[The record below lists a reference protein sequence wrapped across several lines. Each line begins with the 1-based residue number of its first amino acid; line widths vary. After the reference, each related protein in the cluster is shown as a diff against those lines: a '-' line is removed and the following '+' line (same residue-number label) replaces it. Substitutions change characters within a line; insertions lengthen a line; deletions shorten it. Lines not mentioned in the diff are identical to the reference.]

1 MNSLKW
7 LKSQLENNYGN
18 PHQCE
23 IEWKELDELIQLAE
37 EIETKRTIF
46 EVTEEHLKLLKHS
59 HVMWR
64 ASEYGAPMIDP
75 KKPYG
80 NSSVESDIAEI
91 LEWDEEDSQR
101 AEKIHRELETVL
113 QIVLVT
119 QTFEPGLYYLDN
131 EYTTDWKKLR
141 LGN

>member
-23 IEWKELDELIQLAE
+23 IEWKDLDELLKQAE
-37 EIETKRTIF
+37 NLNDVKGKIF
-46 EVTEEHLKLLKHS
+46 EVTEDHLKLLKHS
-59 HVMWR
+59 HIIWR
-64 ASEYGAPMIDP
+64 ASEYGAPAIDP
-75 KKPYG
+75 KRPYG
-80 NSSVESDIAEI
+80 NTSVESDITEI
-91 LEWDEEDSQR
+91 LEWDKEDSQR

-119 QTFEPGLYYLDN
+119 QTFEPGLYNTRN
-131 EYTTDWKKLR
+131 EYTTDWIKL
-141 LGN
+141 

>member
-23 IEWKELDELIQLAE
+23 IEWKDLDELLKQAE
-37 EIETKRTIF
+37 NLNDIKGKIF

-59 HVMWR
+59 HIMWR

-75 KKPYG
+75 KRPYG
-80 NSSVESDIAEI
+80 NTSVESDIAEI
-91 LEWDEEDSQR
+91 LGWDEEDSQR
-101 AEKIHRELETVL
+101 AEKLHRELETVL

-119 QTFEPGLYYLDN
+119 QTFEPGLYNIRN
-131 EYTTDWKKLR
+131 EYTTDWIKL
-141 LGN
+141 

>member
-23 IEWKELDELIQLAE
+23 IEWKDLDELLKQAE
-37 EIETKRTIF
+37 NLNDIKGKIF

-75 KKPYG
+75 KRPYG
-80 NSSVESDIAEI
+80 NTSVESDIAEI
-91 LEWDEEDSQR
+91 LGWDKEDSQR
-101 AEKIHRELETVL
+101 AEKLHRELETVL

-119 QTFEPGLYYLDN
+119 QTFEPGLYNIRN
-131 EYTTDWKKLR
+131 EYTTDWIKL
-141 LGN
+141 

>member
-23 IEWKELDELIQLAE
+23 IEWKDLDELLKQAE
-37 EIETKRTIF
+37 NLNDIKGKIF

-59 HVMWR
+59 HIMWR

-75 KKPYG
+75 KRPYG
-80 NSSVESDIAEI
+80 NTSVESDIAEI
-91 LEWDEEDSQR
+91 LGWDKEDSQR

-119 QTFEPGLYYLDN
+119 QTFEPGLYNIRN
-131 EYTTDWKKLR
+131 EYTTDWIKL
-141 LGN
+141 

>member
-23 IEWKELDELIQLAE
+23 IEWKDLDELLKQAE
-37 EIETKRTIF
+37 NLNDIKGKMF
-46 EVTEEHLKLLKHS
+46 EVTEDHLKLLKHS

-75 KKPYG
+75 KRPYG
-80 NSSVESDIAEI
+80 NTSVESDIAEI
-91 LEWDEEDSQR
+91 LGWDEEDSQR
-101 AEKIHRELETVL
+101 AEKLHRELEIVL

-119 QTFEPGLYYLDN
+119 QTFEPGLYNLRN
-131 EYTTDWKKLR
+131 EYTTDWIKL
-141 LGN
+141 

>member
-23 IEWKELDELIQLAE
+23 IEWKDLDKLFKQAE
-37 EIETKRTIF
+37 KFDTLKGKMF

-59 HVMWR
+59 YVMWR

-80 NSSVESDIAEI
+80 NTCVESDIAEI
-91 LEWDEEDSQR
+91 LGWENYNNER
-101 AEKIHRELETVL
+101 AEKVHRELEIVL

-119 QTFEPGLYYLDN
+119 QAFQPGIYYLEN
-131 EYTTDWKKLR
+131 EYTTDWKKF
-141 LGN
+141 

>member
-23 IEWKELDELIQLAE
+23 IEWKDLDELFRQAE
-37 EIETKRTIF
+37 NLNDIKGKIF
-46 EVTEEHLKLLKHS
+46 EVTEDHLKLLKHS
-59 HVMWR
+59 HIIWR
-64 ASEYGAPMIDP
+64 ASEYGAPAIDP
-75 KKPYG
+75 KRPYG

-91 LEWDEEDSQR
+91 LEWDKEDSQR

-119 QTFEPGLYYLDN
+119 QTFEPGLYNIRN
-131 EYTTDWKKLR
+131 EYTTDWIKL
-141 LGN
+141 

>member
-23 IEWKELDELIQLAE
+23 IEWKDLDELLKQAE
-37 EIETKRTIF
+37 NLNDIKGKIF

-59 HVMWR
+59 HIMWK

-75 KKPYG
+75 KRPYG
-80 NSSVESDIAEI
+80 NTSVESDIAEI
-91 LEWDEEDSQR
+91 LGWDKEDSQR
-101 AEKIHRELETVL
+101 AEKLHRELETVL

-119 QTFEPGLYYLDN
+119 QTFEPGLYNIRN
-131 EYTTDWKKLR
+131 EYTTDWIKL
-141 LGN
+141 

>member
-7 LKSQLENNYGN
+7 LQSQLENNYGN
-18 PHQCE
+18 PDQCE
-23 IEWKELDELIQLAE
+23 IKWKDLDKLFKQAE
-37 EIETKRTIF
+37 KFDTLKGKIF

-75 KKPYG
+75 KRPYG
-80 NSSVESDIAEI
+80 NTSVESDIAEI
-91 LEWDEEDSQR
+91 LGWEELDSQR
-101 AEKIHRELETVL
+101 AEKLHRELEIVL

-119 QTFEPGLYYLDN
+119 QTFQIGIYYLEN
-131 EYTTDWKKLR
+131 EYTTDWIKL
-141 LGN
+141 

>member
-23 IEWKELDELIQLAE
+23 IEWKDLDELLKQAE
-37 EIETKRTIF
+37 NLNDIKGKIF
-46 EVTEEHLKLLKHS
+46 EVTEDHLKLLKHS
-59 HVMWR
+59 HIIWR
-64 ASEYGAPMIDP
+64 ASEYGAPAIDP
-75 KKPYG
+75 KRPYG

-91 LEWDEEDSQR
+91 LEWGKYDNER

-119 QTFEPGLYYLDN
+119 QTFQPGLYNLRN
-131 EYTTDWKKLR
+131 EYTTDWIKL
-141 LGN
+141 

>member
-1 MNSLKW
+1 MNKLKW

-23 IEWKELDELIQLAE
+23 IEWKDLDELLKQAE
-37 EIETKRTIF
+37 NLNDIKGKIF

-75 KKPYG
+75 KRPYG
-80 NSSVESDIAEI
+80 NTSVESDIAEI
-91 LEWDEEDSQR
+91 LGWENYNNER
-101 AEKIHRELETVL
+101 AEKLHRELEIVL

-119 QTFEPGLYYLDN
+119 QTFQLGIYYLEN
-131 EYTTDWKKLR
+131 EYTTDWIKL
-141 LGN
+141 

>member
-1 MNSLKW
+1 MNKLKW

-23 IEWKELDELIQLAE
+23 IEWKDLDELLKQAE
-37 EIETKRTIF
+37 NLNDIKGKIF

-75 KKPYG
+75 KRPYG
-80 NSSVESDIAEI
+80 NTSVESDIAEI
-91 LEWDEEDSQR
+91 LGWDKEDSQR

-119 QTFEPGLYYLDN
+119 QTFEPGLYNIRN
-131 EYTTDWKKLR
+131 EYTTDWIKL
-141 LGN
+141 

>member
-23 IEWKELDELIQLAE
+23 IEWKDLDELLKQAE
-37 EIETKRTIF
+37 NLNDIKGKIF

-75 KKPYG
+75 KRPYG
-80 NSSVESDIAEI
+80 NTSVESDIAEI
-91 LEWDEEDSQR
+91 LGWDEEDSQR
-101 AEKIHRELETVL
+101 AEKLHRELEIVL

-119 QTFEPGLYYLDN
+119 QTFEPGLYNIRN
-131 EYTTDWKKLR
+131 EYTTDWIKL
-141 LGN
+141 

>member
-23 IEWKELDELIQLAE
+23 IEWKDLDELLKQAE
-37 EIETKRTIF
+37 NLNDIKGKIF
-46 EVTEEHLKLLKHS
+46 EVTEDHLKLLKHS
-59 HVMWR
+59 HIIWR
-64 ASEYGAPMIDP
+64 ASEYGAPAIDP
-75 KKPYG
+75 KRPYG
-80 NSSVESDIAEI
+80 NTSVESDIAEI
-91 LEWDEEDSQR
+91 LEWGKYDNER

-119 QTFEPGLYYLDN
+119 QTFQPGLYNLRN
-131 EYTTDWKKLR
+131 EYTTDWIKL
-141 LGN
+141 

>member
-23 IEWKELDELIQLAE
+23 IEWKDLDELLKQTENLNDI
-37 EIETKRTIF
+37 KGKIF

-59 HVMWR
+59 HIMWR

-75 KKPYG
+75 KRPYG
-80 NSSVESDIAEI
+80 NTSVESDIAEI
-91 LEWDEEDSQR
+91 LGWDKEDSQR
-101 AEKIHRELETVL
+101 AEKLHRELEIVL

-119 QTFEPGLYYLDN
+119 QTFEPGLYNIRN
-131 EYTTDWKKLR
+131 EYTTDWIKL
-141 LGN
+141 

>member
-23 IEWKELDELIQLAE
+23 IEWKDLDELLKQAE
-37 EIETKRTIF
+37 NLNDIKGKIF

-59 HVMWR
+59 HIMWR

-75 KKPYG
+75 KRPYG
-80 NSSVESDIAEI
+80 NTSVESDIAEI
-91 LEWDEEDSQR
+91 LGWDEEDSQR
-101 AEKIHRELETVL
+101 AEKLHRELEIVL

-119 QTFEPGLYYLDN
+119 QTFQTGIYYLEN
-131 EYTTDWKKLR
+131 EYTTDWIKL
-141 LGN
+141 

>member
-23 IEWKELDELIQLAE
+23 IEWKDLDELLKQAE
-37 EIETKRTIF
+37 NLNDIKGKIF

-75 KKPYG
+75 KRPYG
-80 NSSVESDIAEI
+80 NTSVESDIAEI
-91 LEWDEEDSQR
+91 LGWDKEDSQR

-119 QTFEPGLYYLDN
+119 QTFEPGLYNIRN
-131 EYTTDWKKLR
+131 EYTTDWIKL
-141 LGN
+141 

>member
-23 IEWKELDELIQLAE
+23 IEWKDLDELLKQAE
-37 EIETKRTIF
+37 NLNDIKGKIF
-46 EVTEEHLKLLKHS
+46 EVTEDHLKLLKHS

-75 KKPYG
+75 KRPYG
-80 NSSVESDIAEI
+80 NTSVESDIAEI
-91 LEWDEEDSQR
+91 LGWDKEDSQR
-101 AEKIHRELETVL
+101 AEKLHRELETVL

-119 QTFEPGLYYLDN
+119 QTFEPGLYNIRN
-131 EYTTDWKKLR
+131 EYTTDWIKL
-141 LGN
+141 

>member
-23 IEWKELDELIQLAE
+23 IEWKDLDELFKQAE
-37 EIETKRTIF
+37 KFDTLKGKIF

-75 KKPYG
+75 KRPYG
-80 NSSVESDIAEI
+80 NTSVESDIAEI
-91 LEWDEEDSQR
+91 LEWGKYDNER

-119 QTFEPGLYYLDN
+119 QTFEPGLYNIRN
-131 EYTTDWKKLR
+131 EYTTDWIKL
-141 LGN
+141 

>member
-1 MNSLKW
+1 MNKLKW

-23 IEWKELDELIQLAE
+23 IEWKDLDELFKQAE
-37 EIETKRTIF
+37 KFDTLKGKIF

-75 KKPYG
+75 KRPYG
-80 NSSVESDIAEI
+80 NTSVESDIAEI
-91 LEWDEEDSQR
+91 LGWDKEDSQR

-119 QTFEPGLYYLDN
+119 QTFEPGLYNIRN
-131 EYTTDWKKLR
+131 EYTTDWIKL
-141 LGN
+141 

>member
-23 IEWKELDELIQLAE
+23 IEWKDLDELLKQAE
-37 EIETKRTIF
+37 NLNDVKGKIF
-46 EVTEEHLKLLKHS
+46 EVTEDHLKLLKHS
-59 HVMWR
+59 HIMWR

-75 KKPYG
+75 KRPYG

-91 LEWDEEDSQR
+91 LEWGKYDNER

-119 QTFEPGLYYLDN
+119 QTFQPGLYNLRN
-131 EYTTDWKKLR
+131 EYTTDWIKL
-141 LGN
+141 

>member
-23 IEWKELDELIQLAE
+23 IEWKDLDELLKQAE
-37 EIETKRTIF
+37 NLNDIKGKIF

-75 KKPYG
+75 KRPYG
-80 NSSVESDIAEI
+80 NTSVESDIAEI
-91 LEWDEEDSQR
+91 LGWDEEDSQR
-101 AEKIHRELETVL
+101 AEKLHRELETVL

-119 QTFEPGLYYLDN
+119 QTFEPGLYNIRN
-131 EYTTDWKKLR
+131 EYTTDWIKL
-141 LGN
+141 